1 MNIVF
6 NQANLFFMLDGLKL
20 TLIIS
25 VVTILLSLV
34 IGTLLAI
41 VRNYARGPLLPLAK
55 IVGAYIEFFR
65 CTPNIL
71 WIFFFRFT
79 IPGNVLGKEI
89 FAFTLFTS
97 AVMAEIIRG
106 GLNGIPKGQFES
118 ARSQGFHFPAMMMHI
133 ILPQTYKKIIPS
145 TLSQMITV
153 IKDTAYLKAV
163 DIAELSRNTDIVMG
177 KAVTAAEIM
186 SLFAFLA
193 AVYFVI
199 CFILSVTVRAYQ
211 KRVTPQTE

>member
-1 MNIVF
+1 MSDIFSRSNI
-6 NQANLFFMLDGLKL
+6 LFMLDGLRL
-20 TLIIS
+20 TLFLS
-25 VVTILLSLV
+25 VCTILLSLLF
-34 IGTLLAI
+34 GTLFAVI
-41 VRNYARGPLLPLAK
+41 RNYAHGPLMPLNK

-71 WIFFFRFT
+71 WVFFFRFV

-89 FAFTLFTS
+89 LAFTLFTS

-106 GLNGIPKGQFES
+106 GLNGIHKGQYEA
-118 ARSQGFHFPAMMMHI
+118 ARSQGFNFVQMMCFI
-133 ILPQTYKKIIPS
+133 ILPQTYKQIIPS
-145 TLSQMITV
+145 VLSQMITV

-186 SLFAFLA
+186 ALFGFLA
-193 AVYFVI
+193 ATYFII
-199 CFILSVTVRAYQ
+199 CFLLSVTVRTYQ
-211 KRVTPQTE
+211 RRVTI

>member
-1 MNIVF
+1 MSE
-6 NQANLFFMLDGLKL
+6 LFSKTNVLFMLDGLKL

-34 IGTLLAI
+34 IGTLFAI
-41 VRNYARGPLLPLAK
+41 IRNYARGPLLPLAK

-79 IPGNVLGKEI
+79 IPGDVLTKEI

-97 AVMAEIIRG
+97 AVMAEVIRG
-106 GLNGIPKGQFES
+106 GLNAIPKGQFEGAS
-118 ARSQGFHFPAMMMHI
+118 SQGFHFPQMMAYI

-145 TLSQMITV
+145 ILSQMITV

-177 KAVTAAEIM
+177 RAVTAQEIM
-186 SLFAFLA
+186 ALFAFLA
-193 AVYFVI
+193 ATYFVI
-199 CFILSVTVRAYQ
+199 CFALSLSVRAYQ
-211 KRVTPQTE
+211 KRITI

>member
-1 MNIVF
+1 MNDIFTRSNV
-6 NQANLFFMLDGLKL
+6 LFMLDGLRL
-20 TLIIS
+20 TLLIS
-25 VVTILLSLV
+25 VITIILS
-34 IGTLLAI
+34 IIAGTLLAI
-41 VRNYARGPLLPLAK
+41 IRNYGRGPLLPLVK

-71 WIFFFRFT
+71 WIFFFRFV
-79 IPGNVLGKEI
+79 IPGNVMAKEI

-106 GLNGIPKGQFES
+106 GLNGIPHGQFE
-118 ARSQGFHFPAMMMHI
+118 AALSQGFNFPRMMLYI
-133 ILPQTYKKIIPS
+133 ILPQTYKKVIPS
-145 TLSQMITV
+145 VLSQMITV

-177 KAVTAAEIM
+177 KAVTAGEIM

-193 AVYFVI
+193 SAYFIV
-199 CFILSVTVRAYQ
+199 CFILSVSVRAYQ
-211 KRVTPQTE
+211 KRISV